1 LAFPFSLHVQFD
13 EQQPR
18 QEAIKMRLKS
28 IIILIAIFTLGVG
41 GCHSGSDQAQAT
53 VDTRSAN
60 VAPSDFKADARSNA
74 KEGAKA
80 GAKTEGET
88 ASADSNKAETN
99 SIVDKGGEGVDFT
112 EREEIRRSYTL
123 KPSADVIVSGINGRV
138 EVETADT
145 DHAEILIV
153 RSAKKREDLQFRKV
167 RIEHDPSELRI
178 GLEGDRRSVFSSFGS
193 IPEGRQRVILKLPR
207 KVAFT
212 TNGVNGDVD
221 VGEIEGGVD
230 VRGLNGKINI
240 AQVTG
245 GASFRGV
252 NGRID
257 ATIAKLSAGGG
268 IDLSSVNGNTTLRF
282 IGDVNADVE
291 ARGHN
296 GRVESDLPNLE
307 ESKDEK
313 RYGRYSARIG
323 TGGSHISIRGVN
335 GNVSLTKAEKP
346 VAGVSKAASK

>member
-1 LAFPFSLHVQFD
+1 
-13 EQQPR
+13 
-18 QEAIKMRLKS
+18 MRLKS
-28 IIILIAIFTLGVG
+28 IITLIAIFTLGVG
-41 GCHSGSDQAQAT
+41 GCHRGSDQAQAN

-60 VAPSDFKADARSNA
+60 VALSDFKPDAKSKSKEGA

-80 GAKTEGET
+80 EGET

-99 SIVDKGGEGVDFT
+99 SIVDKGGEGVDFA

-123 KPSADVIVSGINGRV
+123 KPGADVIVSGVNGQV
-138 EVETADT
+138 DVETAET
-145 DHAEILIV
+145 DHAEVLIV

-178 GLEGDRRSVFSSFGS
+178 GLEGDRRSVFSAFGS

-212 TNGVNGDVD
+212 TNNVNGDVT

-230 VRGLNGKINI
+230 ARGVNGKINI
-240 AQVTG
+240 AQATG
-245 GASFRGV
+245 GMSFRNV
-252 NGRID
+252 NGKIE
-257 ATIAKLSAGGG
+257 ATVAKLSTGKE
-268 IDLSSVNGNTTLRF
+268 IDIQGVNGNTTLRF
-282 IGDVNADVE
+282 IGEVNADVE

-323 TGGSHISIRGVN
+323 TGGLRISIRYVN

-346 VAGVSKAASK
+346 SAAAKVATK

>member
-1 LAFPFSLHVQFD
+1 
-13 EQQPR
+13 
-18 QEAIKMRLKS
+18 MRLKS

-41 GCHSGSDQAQAT
+41 GCHRGSDQAQAN

-60 VAPSDFKADARSNA
+60 VAPSDFKPDAKSNA

-88 ASADSNKAETN
+88 VSADSNKAETN
-99 SIVDKGGEGVDFT
+99 SIVDKGGEGVDFA

-123 KPSADVIVSGINGRV
+123 KPGADVIVSGVNGRV
-138 EVETADT
+138 DVETAET
-145 DHAEILIV
+145 DHAEVLIV
-153 RSAKKREDLQFRKV
+153 RSAKKHEDLQFRKIKIV
-167 RIEHDPSELRI
+167 HDLGELRI
-178 GLEGDRRSVFSSFGS
+178 GLEGDRRSVFSAFGS
-193 IPEGRQRVILKLPR
+193 IPEGHQRVILKLPR
-207 KVAFT
+207 KVAFMT
-212 TNGVNGDVD
+212 YGVNGDVT

-230 VRGLNGKINI
+230 ARNVNGKINI

-257 ATIAKLSAGGG
+257 ATIAKLSAGRG
-268 IDLSSVNGNTTLRF
+268 IDINTVNGNTTLRF
-282 IGDVNADVE
+282 IGDVNADVD

-313 RYGRYSARIG
+313 RYGRYNARIG

-335 GNVSLTKAEKP
+335 GNVSLTKADKP

>member
-1 LAFPFSLHVQFD
+1 
-13 EQQPR
+13 
-18 QEAIKMRLKS
+18 MRLKS
-28 IIILIAIFTLGVG
+28 IITLIAIFTLGLG
-41 GCHSGSDQAQAT
+41 GCHRGSDNAQAT

-60 VAPSDFKADARSNA
+60 VAPSDFKPDAKSKSKEGAR
-74 KEGAKA
+74 EGAKA
-80 GAKTEGET
+80 EGET
-88 ASADSNKAETN
+88 AGADSNRAETN
-99 SIVDKGGEGVDFT
+99 SIVDKGGEGVDFA

-123 KPSADVIVSGINGRV
+123 KPGADVIVSGVNGRV
-138 EVETADT
+138 DVETAET
-145 DHAEILIV
+145 DHAEVLII

-178 GLEGDRRSVFSSFGS
+178 GLEGDRRSVFSAFGS

-212 TNGVNGDVD
+212 TNGVNGDVT

-230 VRGLNGKINI
+230 ARGVNGKINI
-240 AQVTG
+240 AQATG
-245 GASFRGV
+245 GMSFRNV
-252 NGRID
+252 NGKID
-257 ATIAKLSAGGG
+257 ATVAKLSTGKE
-268 IDLSSVNGNTTLRF
+268 IDIQGVNGNTTLRF
-282 IGDVNADVE
+282 VGEVNADVE

-313 RYGRYSARIG
+313 RYGRYNARIG
-323 TGGSHISIRGVN
+323 TGGLRISIRYVN

-346 VAGVSKAASK
+346 SAAAKVATK

>member
-13 EQQPR
+13 EQQMR

-28 IIILIAIFTLGVG
+28 ITILIAIFTLGVG
-41 GCHSGSDQAQAT
+41 GCHRGSDQAQAT

-60 VAPSDFKADARSNA
+60 VAPSDFKPDAKSNA

-99 SIVDKGGEGVDFT
+99 SIVDKGGEGVDFA

-123 KPSADVIVSGINGRV
+123 KPGADVFVSGINGKV
-138 EVETADT
+138 DVETAET
-145 DHAEILIV
+145 DHAEVLIV
-153 RSAKKREDLQFRKV
+153 RSAKKSEDLQFRKV

-178 GLEGDRRSVFSSFGS
+178 DLEGDRRSFFSAFGS

-212 TNGVNGDVD
+212 ANNVNGDVA

-230 VRGLNGKINI
+230 ARGLNGKINI
-240 AQVTG
+240 AQATG
-245 GASFRGV
+245 GMSFRNV
-252 NGRID
+252 NGKID
-257 ATIAKLSAGGG
+257 ATVAKLSTGKE
-268 IDLSSVNGNTTLRF
+268 IDIQSVNGNTTLRF
-282 IGDVNADVE
+282 IGEVNADVE

-323 TGGSHISIRGVN
+323 TGGPRISIRNVN

-346 VAGVSKAASK
+346 SAAAKVATK

>member
-1 LAFPFSLHVQFD
+1 
-13 EQQPR
+13 
-18 QEAIKMRLKS
+18 MRLKS

-41 GCHSGSDQAQAT
+41 GCHRGSDQAQAN

-60 VAPSDFKADARSNA
+60 VAPSDFKPDAKSNA
-74 KEGAKA
+74 KEGAKEV
-80 GAKTEGET
+80 AKTEVET
-88 ASADSNKAETN
+88 AGADSNKAETN
-99 SIVDKGGEGVDFT
+99 SIVDKGGEGVDFA

-123 KPSADVIVSGINGRV
+123 KPGADVIVSGINGQV
-138 EVETADT
+138 DVETAET
-145 DHAEILIV
+145 DHAEVLIV
-153 RSAKKREDLQFRKV
+153 RSAKKREDLQYRKI
-167 RIEHDPSELRI
+167 RIAHDPSELRI
-178 GLEGDRRSVFSSFGS
+178 GLEGDRRSVFSAFGS
-193 IPEGRQRVILKLPR
+193 IPEGHQRVILKLPR
-207 KVAFT
+207 KVAFI
-212 TNGVNGDVD
+212 TNGVNGDVT

-230 VRGLNGKINI
+230 ARGVNGKINI

-245 GASFRGV
+245 GASFRNV

-257 ATIAKLSAGGG
+257 ATIAKLSAGRG
-268 IDLSSVNGNTTLRF
+268 IDINLVNGNTTLRF
-282 IGDVNADVE
+282 IGDVNADVD

-313 RYGRYSARIG
+313 RYGRYNARIG

-346 VAGVSKAASK
+346 VAGISKTASK

>member
-1 LAFPFSLHVQFD
+1 
-13 EQQPR
+13 
-18 QEAIKMRLKS
+18 MRLKS
-28 IIILIAIFTLGVG
+28 IITLIAIFTLGVG
-41 GCHSGSDQAQAT
+41 GCHRGSDQAQAT

-60 VAPSDFKADARSNA
+60 VAPSDFKPDAKSNN
-74 KEGAKA
+74 KEGAKE
-80 GAKTEGET
+80 GPKTEGET

-99 SIVDKGGEGVDFT
+99 SIVDKGGEGVDFA

-123 KPSADVIVSGINGRV
+123 KPGADVIVSGINGRV
-138 EVETADT
+138 DVETAET

-153 RSAKKREDLQFRKV
+153 RSAKKREDLQFRK
-167 RIEHDPSELRI
+167 IKIAHDPNELRI
-178 GLEGDRRSVFSSFGS
+178 GLEGDRRSFFSAFGS
-193 IPEGRQRVILKLPR
+193 IPEGRQRVMLKLPR

-212 TNGVNGDVD
+212 TNNVNGDMN
-221 VGEIEGGVD
+221 VGEIDGGVD

-240 AQVTG
+240 AQATG

-268 IDLSSVNGNTTLRF
+268 IDINGVNGNTTLRF
-282 IGDVNADVE
+282 IGDVNADVD

-335 GNVSLTKAEKP
+335 GNVSLTKAEKS
-346 VAGVSKAASK
+346 VEGVTKAARK

>member
-1 LAFPFSLHVQFD
+1 
-13 EQQPR
+13 
-18 QEAIKMRLKS
+18 MRLKS
-28 IIILIAIFTLGVG
+28 IITLIAIFTLCAV
-41 GCHSGSDQAQAT
+41 GCHRGGDQAQAT

-60 VAPSDFKADARSNA
+60 VAPSDFKPEAKSNT
-74 KEGAKA
+74 KEGSKEVAKDVAKA
-80 GAKTEGET
+80 GVKSEGET
-88 ASADSNKAETN
+88 PSADSNKAETN
-99 SIVDKGGEGVDFT
+99 SIVDKGGEGVDFA

-123 KPSADVIVSGINGRV
+123 KPGADVIVSGINGKV
-138 EVETADT
+138 DVETAET
-145 DHAEILIV
+145 DHAEVLIV
-153 RSAKKREDLQFRKV
+153 RSAKKREDLQFRKIKIV
-167 RIEHDPSELRI
+167 HDPSELRI
-178 GLEGDRRSVFSSFGS
+178 GLEGDRRSVFSAFGS
-193 IPEGRQRVILKLPR
+193 IPEGHQRVILKLPR
-207 KVAFT
+207 KVAFI
-212 TNGVNGDVD
+212 TNGVNGDVN
-221 VGEIEGGVD
+221 VAEIEGGVD
-230 VRGLNGKINI
+230 ARNVNGKINI
-240 AQVTG
+240 AQAGG

-257 ATIAKLSAGGG
+257 ATIAKFSAGRG
-268 IDLSSVNGNTTLRF
+268 IDINAVNGNTTLRF
-282 IGDVNADVE
+282 IGDVNADVD

>member
-1 LAFPFSLHVQFD
+1 
-13 EQQPR
+13 
-18 QEAIKMRLKS
+18 MRLKS

-41 GCHSGSDQAQAT
+41 GCHRGSDQAQAN
-53 VDTRSAN
+53 VDTQSAN
-60 VAPSDFKADARSNA
+60 VAPSDFKPDAKSNA

-99 SIVDKGGEGVDFT
+99 SIVDKGGEGVDFA

-123 KPSADVIVSGINGRV
+123 KPGADVIVSGINGKV
-138 EVETADT
+138 DVETAET
-145 DHAEILIV
+145 DHAEVLIV
-153 RSAKKREDLQFRKV
+153 RSAKKREDLQFRKIKIV
-167 RIEHDPSELRI
+167 HDPSELRI
-178 GLEGDRRSVFSSFGS
+178 GLEGDRRSVFSAFGS
-193 IPEGRQRVILKLPR
+193 IPEGHQRVILKLPR
-207 KVAFT
+207 KVAFI
-212 TNGVNGDVD
+212 TNGVNGDVN

-230 VRGLNGKINI
+230 ARSVNGKINI
-240 AQVTG
+240 AQAGG

-257 ATIAKLSAGGG
+257 ATITKLSAGRG
-268 IDLSSVNGNTTLRF
+268 IDINAVNGNTTLRF
-282 IGDVNADVE
+282 IGDVNADVD